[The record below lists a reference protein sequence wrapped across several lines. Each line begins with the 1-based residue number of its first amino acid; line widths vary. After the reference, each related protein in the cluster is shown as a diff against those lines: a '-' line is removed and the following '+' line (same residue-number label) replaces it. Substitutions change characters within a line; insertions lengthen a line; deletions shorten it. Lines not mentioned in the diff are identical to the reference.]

1 VVTPV
6 LKKESFLES
15 LATSAV
21 WRGGEAVLAL
31 VKHVAIA
38 GMIGLSATLDVFYMA
53 LGLMG
58 ITVYSLGALL
68 ETLAV
73 PRLTALW
80 KNDDREGFGRLAGG
94 MLSLAMLLGLGL
106 AALAVV
112 GREPLS
118 QLAVGFDAA
127 RKAGLAESF
136 LWLAPVVVF
145 YLPFRLL
152 GSMYRATRQFSTFSQ
167 MEFLLTAVGL
177 GLLLAFPRHPQVL
190 FLSFSGG
197 ITVAFTI
204 LFVRTLGWAGLRAQP
219 FAPAVI
225 ASLAAAPWLLL
236 VQFGGSLNQLVYR
249 LFASY
254 LPERAV
260 GALSYGSV
268 LAGLVPSMLL
278 FGNAFM
284 TVIAERR
291 EAGETGAPELNDLI
305 SLALLVA
312 IPASV
317 FLVLFG
323 DGLVRL
329 LLERGV
335 FDARDTALVAQA
347 LAGYA
352 PGILATLLGGPVQQI
367 FQLLGRNDVLL
378 IRVGVGLLLGLGLN
392 ALFVFA
398 LGWGVGGVATAM
410 AISSLVTLGLS
421 LSFLHGQG
429 ITLAVRRH
437 LAWLAYL
444 GLVAGLAAALAKG
457 GAALAP
463 GAWAFPLAAL
473 AFGAVIAAAV
483 WAAPGHE
490 GGLIRGTLRRA
501 LRRA

>member
-1 VVTPV
+1 M
-6 LKKESFLES
+6 KRESFLES
-15 LATSAV
+15 LATSAF
-21 WRGGEAVLAL
+21 WRGLETVLAL
-31 VKHVAIA
+31 AKHIAIA

-53 LGLMG
+53 LGLLG
-58 ITVYSLGALL
+58 VTVYSLGALL
-68 ETLAV
+68 EALAV
-73 PRLTALW
+73 PRLTTLW
-80 KNDDREGFGRLAGG
+80 KNGDREGFGRLAGG
-94 MLSLAMLLGLGL
+94 MLSLALLLGLAL
-106 AALAVV
+106 AGLAVV

-136 LWLAPVVVF
+136 LWLAPVVVL

-152 GSMYRATRQFSTFSQ
+152 GSMYRATRQFSAFSQ

-204 LFVRTLGWAGLRAQP
+204 LFLRTLGWAGLRAQP
-219 FAPAVI
+219 LAPAVI

-291 EAGETGAPELNDLI
+291 DAGETGAPELNDLI
-305 SLALLVA
+305 SLSLLAA

-317 FLVLFG
+317 FFVMFG
-323 DGLVRL
+323 DGLVKL

-335 FDARDTALVAQA
+335 FDARDTALVTQA

-352 PGILATLLGGPVQQI
+352 PGILAMLLSGPVQQI

-378 IRVGVGLLLGLGLN
+378 VRVGVGLVLGLALN
-392 ALFVFA
+392 TLFVFG
-398 LGWGVGGVATAM
+398 LGWGVSGVAM
-410 AISSLVTLGLS
+410 ALSISTLVSLGLS
-421 LSFLHGQG
+421 LSFLHTQG

-437 LAWLAYL
+437 MLWLAYL
-444 GLVAGLAAALAKG
+444 AFTAGLAAAAAQF
-457 GAALAP
+457 GAALVP
-463 GAWAFPLAAL
+463 EGWAFPVEAL
-473 AFGAVIAAAV
+473 GFAAVIAAAV

-490 GGLIRGTLRRA
+490 GGLIRGTFRRA